1 MTPFFKRLILSLA
14 LALIFVPFLSNAF
27 IVRDVQFYGLQRIS
41 PGTALSYVPLKNGQD
56 YTSAMG
62 DAIIRA
68 LYKTGFFSDVRI
80 ARRGNTLVITVVE
93 QRTISLIN
101 IDGNKAVKYDDL
113 QKVLKKM
120 GVVVG
125 NPFDGSKVHQ
135 LVVGLEQ
142 EYGQLGYHA
151 VDVTADV
158 KDAPNNTVALYIHVQ
173 EGVIAKVHSITFTG
187 NHDFSNRQ
195 LRNQMQLTTPGL
207 MTIFNHNDRYSEV
220 KLQNDLQSLQTF
232 YLNHGYLHFQVL
244 SHDAQYTP
252 DHKGVDLHIAVS
264 EGAQYHVSSTEL
276 TGDLL
281 DQRDAIQKL
290 ITIKSGDAFSRQ
302 KILDVRA
309 AIHNFMADRG
319 YANADV
325 AVTSP
330 VDEQNHTVQLIFN
343 SIPGGRIYVHRI
355 NFYGN
360 DRTTE
365 MAFRQEMRQMEG
377 AVYSQKNV
385 DESMRR
391 LKLLPYIDPYALQMD
406 TSPVEGKPDEEDLN
420 YHITEKEAGKASIN
434 AGYSDAYGFLYGASI
449 SEPNFLGTGR
459 ATSIGFNNNQVIQ
472 TYQFSYIN
480 PYATVN
486 GVSLSVDAYYSHENY
501 NPQFNFQSYVLNK
514 FGFDWIYGLPINE
527 YNTISAGFGYNNT
540 SISQVN
546 TAIAAPSV
554 VNFLHGQ
561 GGGEYNLF
569 NLITGWT
576 FDDRDQAI
584 FPNKGWTNSLSGT
597 LGVPVLSSSLAY
609 YKVGNNFAGYIPL
622 GGGFIINLVNWV
634 GYGNGYGKNSQ
645 DGLPFFLNYYAGGM
659 GTVPGYEPN
668 SLGPKDIAQGSVA
681 AIGGN
686 FVLTGGVHF
695 IFPNFF
701 HNKMRLAATFDAGN
715 VFEVPLNAA
724 DSASP
729 NIIENDPFK
738 LSNLRMSAGILF
750 EWWTPLGAPI
760 DLSLAFPLN
769 NTPSDQKQE
778 FQFAFGT
785 SI

>member
-1 MTPFFKRLILSLA
+1 MKPFFKRIPLVLA
-14 LALIFVPFLSNAF
+14 LIFIFVPFLASAF
-27 IVRDVQFYGLQRIS
+27 IVKDIQFYGLQRIS
-41 PGTALSYVPLKNGQD
+41 TGTALSYVPLKNGQD

-80 ARRGNTLVITVVE
+80 ARRANNLVITVTE

-173 EGVIAKVHSITFTG
+173 EGVIAKIHSIRFTG
-187 NHDFSNRQ
+187 NHDFSSHR
-195 LRNQMQLTTPGL
+195 LREQMQLTTPGL
-207 MTIFNHNDRYSEV
+207 MTIFNHDDRYSEV

-244 SHDAQYTP
+244 SHDAQYTA
-252 DHKGVDLHIAVS
+252 DHKGVDLYIAVS
-264 EGAQYHVSSTEL
+264 EGAQYHVSSTQL

-281 DQRDAIQKL
+281 DQREAIQKL
-290 ITIKSGDAFSRQ
+290 ITIQNGDVFSRQ
-302 KILDVRA
+302 KILDIRKD
-309 AIHNFMADRG
+309 IHNFMADRG

-325 AVTSP
+325 AVSSP

-343 SIPGGRIYVHRI
+343 AIPGGRVYVHRI

-365 MAFRQEMRQMEG
+365 IAFRQEMRQMEG
-377 AVYSQKNV
+377 AVYSQKNI
-385 DESMRR
+385 DESTHR
-391 LKLLPYIDPYALQMD
+391 LKLLPYIDPYSVQMD
-406 TSPVEGKPDEEDLN
+406 TSPVAGKPDEEDLN

-459 ATSIGFNNNQVIQ
+459 STSIGFNNNQLIQ
-472 TYQFSYIN
+472 TYQFSYTN

-486 GVSLSVDAYYSHENY
+486 GVSLSTDVYYSHEHY
-501 NPQFNFQSYVLNK
+501 DQQFNFQSYVLNK
-514 FGFDWIYGLPINE
+514 FGFDWLYGLPLNE

-540 SISQVN
+540 HISNVN
-546 TAIAAPSV
+546 ISTVAPSV
-554 VNFLHGQ
+554 VNFMNGQ
-561 GGGEYNLF
+561 SKATYNLF
-569 NLITGWT
+569 NLITGWS

-597 LGVPVLSSSLAY
+597 LGVPVLDSSLAY
-609 YKVGNNFAGYIPL
+609 YKLNNNFAGYIPL

-634 GYGNGYGKNSQ
+634 GYGNGYGKDSA

-668 SLGPKDIAQGSVA
+668 SLGPKNTANGDG

-686 FVLTGGVHF
+686 FVLTGGIHF

-715 VFEVPLNAA
+715 VFEMPVNAA
-724 DSASP
+724 DTASP
-729 NIIENDPFK
+729 NIIQNDPFQLK
-738 LSNLRMSAGILF
+738 NLRMSAGILF

-760 DLSLAFPLN
+760 DLSYAFPIN
-769 NTPSDQKQE
+769 KGPGDQSNQ